1 MVTLKKK
8 GGLII
13 KSISAFIKVEIFIA
27 IKFLFFYGLIKKNYF
42 FMESHN
48 IKLKSCVFAFT
59 IFQYN
64 KTFQAPINL
73 FLKQT
78 DITNLILKLSSI
90 QIYLNLYLKK

>member
-1 MVTLKKK
+1 
-8 GGLII
+8 
-13 KSISAFIKVEIFIA
+13 
-27 IKFLFFYGLIKKNYF
+27 
-42 FMESHN
+42 MESHN
-48 IKLKSCVFAFT
+48 IKLKSCVFVFT
-59 IFQYN
+59 TFQYN

>member
-13 KSISAFIKVEIFIA
+13 KSTSAFIKVEIFIA
-27 IKFLFFYGLIKKNYF
+27 IKFFFLWINKKKKK

-48 IKLKSCVFAFT
+48 IKLKSYVFAFT
-59 IFQYN
+59 TFQYN

-73 FLKQT
+73 FLK
-78 DITNLILKLSSI
+78 TNGH
-90 QIYLNLYLKK
+90 N